1 LVRSGPLVVVFGL
14 GGLDFGTDHPLV
26 ARSSG
31 KGEFVIVEPPQI
43 DTEATDASGD
53 DLAPT

>member
-1 LVRSGPLVVVFGL
+1 MVVFGL
-14 GGLDFGTDHPLV
+14 GGLDFGTDPPLETV

-53 DLAPT
+53 DPAPT

>member
-1 LVRSGPLVVVFGL
+1 VVVFGL